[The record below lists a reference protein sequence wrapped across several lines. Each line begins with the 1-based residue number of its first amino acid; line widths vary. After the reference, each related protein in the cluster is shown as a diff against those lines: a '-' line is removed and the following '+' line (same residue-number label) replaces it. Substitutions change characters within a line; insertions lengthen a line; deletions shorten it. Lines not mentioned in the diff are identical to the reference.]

1 MFMKIFGIPALSV
14 LVALLA
20 VSCSSKKT
28 IGNPYILYEI
38 HGTVTDP
45 QGAPVKG
52 ISVSS
57 GDMGSDITSSN
68 GEFVLFGRSAPSES
82 ATVICEDKDGEVNG
96 GPFMKTSVQV
106 QLKLRSAG
114 DGNNKGN
121 YFSSEVFKKMIPKD
135 DQMQDEINPP
145 VSARP
150 QI

>member
-1 MFMKIFGIPALSV
+1 MRIFVISLLTVSMV
-14 LVALLA
+14 LLMA
-20 VSCSSKKT
+20 SCSSKKT

-57 GDMGSDITSSN
+57 GDMGSDI
-68 GEFVLFGRSAPSES
+68 GRSAPSES
-82 ATVICEDKDGEVNG
+82 ATVICEDKDGEANG

-121 YFSSEVFKKMIPKD
+121 YFASEVVIRMIPKD
-135 DQMQDEINPP
+135 EQMQDEINPP

>member
-1 MFMKIFGIPALSV
+1 MRIFVISLLTVSMV
-14 LVALLA
+14 LLMA
-20 VSCSSKKT
+20 SCSSKRT

-121 YFSSEVFKKMIPKD
+121 YFASEVVIRMIPKD
-135 DQMQDEINPP
+135 EQMQDEINPP

>member
-1 MFMKIFGIPALSV
+1 MKFLGISV
-14 LVALLA
+14 LTFLMSLFA

-45 QGAPVKG
+45 QGVPVEG
-52 ISVSS
+52 IEVSS
-57 GDMGSDITSSN
+57 GDMGSDVTSAN
-68 GEFVLFGRSAPSES
+68 GEFVLFSRSAPSEY
-82 ATVICEDKDGEVNG
+82 ATVVCEDKDGEANG
-96 GPFMKTSVQV
+96 GAFMKTSVTV

-114 DGNNKGN
+114 NGNNKGN
-121 YFSSEVFKKMIPKD
+121 YFASEVVIRMILKD
-135 DQMQDEINPP
+135 DEMQDDINPP